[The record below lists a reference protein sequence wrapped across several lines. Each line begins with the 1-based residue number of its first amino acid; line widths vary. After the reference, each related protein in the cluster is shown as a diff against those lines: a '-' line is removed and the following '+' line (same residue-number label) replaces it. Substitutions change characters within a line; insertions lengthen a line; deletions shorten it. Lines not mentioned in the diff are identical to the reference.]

1 MPAHKILVVEDS
13 PTARRA
19 TVDMLEGAGY
29 EVITATDGEEAL
41 ARAAEHQ
48 PHAVV
53 LDIVLPKK
61 NGYQVCRRLKE
72 DKSSRTPVLML
83 TAKDQERDRI
93 WGQKQGADAYL
104 AKPVNREEL
113 IRSIDELLSISASQ

>member
-1 MPAHKILVVEDS
+1 MPVHKILVVEDS